1 MNVHRPYPK
10 ILAPGNWLW
19 LNLALVVALSFVAP
33 QLIFGVLIGAI
44 VLPWLCGLTV
54 AGVMTPPRPLSET
67 SALAK
72 RAFWLL
78 KAAWGALMIGITA
91 VYGAMVAI
99 DLSAHEPADDEFMST
114 IQELALLPAWTA
126 GLALWVCAM
135 WITIDFWR
143 CGEEGRKDAV
153 NRVLGFAGELLDE
166 LLPIGSSTRSRVRAW
181 AADVLMACTRPA
193 TTALTAY
200 MATPILIAGAG
211 ALIAA

>member
-1 MNVHRPYPK
+1 MSEQHSYPK

-19 LNLALVVALSFVAP
+19 LNLALVVVLSLVARH
-33 QLIFGVLIGAI
+33 LIFGVLVAVIA
-44 VLPWLCGLTV
+44 LPWLCGLAV
-54 AGVMTPPRPLSET
+54 AGAMTPPRPLSET

-78 KAAWGALMIGITA
+78 KAAWGALMVGVTA

-99 DLSAHEPADDEFMST
+99 DLSAYKPADDEFMST
-114 IQELALLPAWTA
+114 VKELALLPAWVA

-135 WITIDFWR
+135 WITVDFWR
-143 CGEEGRKDAV
+143 CGDEGRKDAV
-153 NRVLGFAGELLDE
+153 NRILGFAGELLDG
-166 LLPIGSSTRSRVRAW
+166 LLPIGSSTRSRARAW
-181 AADVLMACTRPA
+181 AADVLMACTRPSTA
-193 TTALTAY
+193 ALTAY